1 MRKSDSFAEMSFLN
15 SDSKKYISTT
25 KFACSGLIADE
36 KWWVSFYDT
45 KKKDLVSE

>member
-15 SDSKKYISTT
+15 SDSKKYIKVYITT

-36 KWWVSFYDT
+36 K
-45 KKKDLVSE
+45 

>member
-36 KWWVSFYDT
+36 K
-45 KKKDLVSE
+45 